1 MRIRV
6 RVTAPVEMLHYVRR
20 TNGLRIRTGAE
31 PKIAEKKEQGQ
42 TRGVRMAHRDG
53 VVHRLRGGGIAA
65 DPAQP
70 VNNAGEAIQALACR
84 PRSHLLFFAESSLS
98 NPAFVACE

>member
-6 RVTAPVEMLHYVRR
+6 RVTAPVETLHYVRP
-20 TNGLRIRTGAE
+20 TNWLCIRTGAE

-53 VVHRLRGGGIAA
+53 VVHRLSGGGIAA

-84 PRSHLLFFAESSLS
+84 RSFALS
-98 NPAFVACE
+98 PALHERDCKPAG

>member
-53 VVHRLRGGGIAA
+53 VVHRLSGGGIAA

-84 PRSHLLFFAESSLS
+84 KHFELRTISKLRNRLKP
-98 NPAFVACE
+98 

>member
-42 TRGVRMAHRDG
+42 TKGLPMAHRNG
-53 VVHRLRGGGIAA
+53 VVHRLSGGGIAA

-84 PRSHLLFFAESSLS
+84 RLLLR
-98 NPAFVACE
+98 PQKQH